1 MFKLR
6 NGVNDNYQYVN
17 DIQKRDETLPMEG
30 LPGRRWLLPL
40 KLTPGQM
47 YQFIVAV
54 DDNYQYVDDSYQ
66 YVDDT
71 HERNETLPKKGRP
84 GRYWLPPMKL
94 APGQMYPFMD
104 GVDDNHQYVDVDF
117 DV

>member
-1 MFKLR
+1 MYKFS
-6 NGVNDNYQYVN
+6 NGVDDNYQYVD
-17 DIQKRDETLPMEG
+17 DIHKRDQTLPKAG

-47 YQFIVAV
+47 YQFMVDV
-54 DDNYQYVDDSYQ
+54 DDNYQYVDDNYE

-71 HERNETLPKKGRP
+71 QERNDTLPKKGRP
-84 GRYWLPPMKL
+84 RKDWLPPMNL
-94 APGQMYPFMD
+94 APGQMYSFMD
-104 GVDDNHQYVDVDF
+104 SVDDNYQHVDVDL